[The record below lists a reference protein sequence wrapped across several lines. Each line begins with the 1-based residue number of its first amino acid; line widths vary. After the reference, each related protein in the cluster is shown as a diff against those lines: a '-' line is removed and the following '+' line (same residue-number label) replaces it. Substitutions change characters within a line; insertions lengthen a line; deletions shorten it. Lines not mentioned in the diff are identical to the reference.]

1 MHCKYCHTAI
11 PSTTCICPN
20 CGKMATKD
28 QIKVLKNFNKN
39 SPWNKNN
46 SKERIYKDS
55 AYESNKIFGIILVSI
70 VILILV
76 IVAFIRVMTG

>member
-28 QIKVLKNFNKN
+28 QIKVLKKFNKN

-46 SKERIYKDS
+46 SNEKQIYKDS
-55 AYESNKIFGIILVSI
+55 AY
-70 VILILV
+70 
-76 IVAFIRVMTG
+76 